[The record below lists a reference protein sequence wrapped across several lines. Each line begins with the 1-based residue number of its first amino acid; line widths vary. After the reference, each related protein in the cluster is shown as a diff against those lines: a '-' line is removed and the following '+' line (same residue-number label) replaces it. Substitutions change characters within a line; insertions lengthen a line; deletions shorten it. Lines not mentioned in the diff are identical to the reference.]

1 MQEIGSFL
9 YFMILYLLLMVF
21 LPAKVLKLPMG
32 RKQIADST
40 VKALLVSY
48 TVCISWVY
56 ALGLLHIYNRYTL
69 IISLLLTLIV
79 YGLIR
84 KVKYRKIIMDTIQV
98 MALLGGGQYR
108 AEIFIKDWGRKVRKS
123 LKEGI
128 KDFFRDLR
136 LDKVLFF
143 LVGLAA
149 FLVLLQRRM
158 PAFLGTYAYGTSDMY
173 VHTEW
178 INYMEEGDI
187 FYNGIYPFGMHNILS
202 ALHLIS
208 GLHISQIMR
217 FYGMT
222 NCFLVVAMAVYFLC
236 RVGRTKASILIYL
249 VIYSITNFSLRID
262 FGGLDRMSYTLP
274 QECGMPFVLVSVLFL
289 GKFLEN
295 KKKEDGIYFAL
306 ASALTLSMHFFTVI
320 FAVALCGGL
329 VLVYLPR
336 IWKEKL
342 ILPLCRC
349 LLLIMCVSILPL
361 LGGMLE
367 GKQWQGSMKWA
378 LSVMTTDS
386 AQEETAEETE
396 GLELQE
402 GQETEEAEG
411 AIEDTGLAETQ
422 AGIAEKIKTKASLL
436 WNLVVDAMYAFWGYV
451 LWGGMIYAA
460 VYFLLGRKSWRDWRN
475 KQFFAVWLT
484 LLFCIAMIGYQI
496 LGIPQLMKEVRVWMF
511 INYLGSMLLALSFET
526 LAGYFGEWG
535 KEIAEVLG
543 LGVAVLCFYVTYR
556 LGNIPFQTYF
566 YLETSTAA
574 EACVKIAKEY
584 EKNTWTV
591 VSPVEELY
599 FVRGQGYH
607 YELWEFIVNM
617 ERYEVGDYLEVPTKH
632 VFFILEKNPL
642 PYNKTRIFGQEYDDA
657 PIDQADADTVV
668 TKEMLGILQWREM
681 KYYSVYENRRALEA
695 KLAEWLSVYSE
706 MFPEQ
711 MTVYMDSEECI
722 IYRLEQNM
730 YALNNL
736 AVDYGYNVISDEEYD
751 QMLIQK
757 QKEWEEMSKEQ

>member
-1 MQEIGSFL
+1 MQELGSFIYFLVL
-9 YFMILYLLLMVF
+9 YFLVMVF
-21 LPAKVLKLPMG
+21 LPAKVLRLSMG
-32 RKQIADST
+32 GKQMADSA
-40 VKALLVSY
+40 VKALIASY

-56 ALGLLHIYNRYTL
+56 VLGLLHIYNRYTL
-69 IISLLLTLIV
+69 IIGLLLTLIM

-84 KVKYRKIIMDTIQV
+84 KEKFRKAVMDAIRV

-108 AEIFIKDWGRKVRKS
+108 AEIYIKGWGRKVRKS

-128 KDFFRDLR
+128 KVFFKNLR
-136 LDKVLFF
+136 LDKILFF

-149 FLVLLQRRM
+149 FLVLLQRRL

-178 INYMEEGDI
+178 INYMEAGDI
-187 FYNGIYPFGMHNILS
+187 FYDGIYPFGMHNILS

-208 GLHISQIMR
+208 GLHINQIMR
-217 FYGMT
+217 FYGIT
-222 NCFLVVAMAVYFLC
+222 NCFLVLAMAVYFLR
-236 RVGRTKASILIYL
+236 RVGRTKTSVLVYL
-249 VIYSITNFSLRID
+249 VVYCITNFSLNVD
-262 FGGLDRMSYTLP
+262 FDGLDRMSFTLP
-274 QECGMPFVLVSVLFL
+274 QECGMPFMMVSVLFL

-295 KKKEDGIYFAL
+295 RKKEDSIYFAL

-320 FAVALCGGL
+320 FAVILCGGL

-342 ILPLCRC
+342 ALPLCRC
-349 LLLIMCVSILPL
+349 LLLIMCVSIIPF

-367 GKQWQGSMKWA
+367 GKQWQGSMQWA
-378 LSVMTTDS
+378 LSVMSTDNS
-386 AQEETAEETE
+386 REETVEETE
-396 GLELQE
+396 GLE
-402 GQETEEAEG
+402 TEEAETT
-411 AIEDTGLAETQ
+411 IEDTGLAGTQ
-422 AGIAEKIKTKASLL
+422 AGIAEKIKTKGSLL
-436 WNLVVDAMYAFWGYV
+436 WNLIVDTTNAFWGYV

-460 VYFLLGRKSWRDWRN
+460 VYFLLGRKWWQDWRN

-484 LLFCIAMIGYQI
+484 LFFCIVMLGYKI
-496 LGIPQLMKEVRVWMF
+496 LGIPQLMKEGRVWMF
-511 INYLGSMLLALSFET
+511 INYLGSMLLGLSFET
-526 LAGYFGEWG
+526 LAGCFGKWG
-535 KEIAEVLG
+535 KEISEILG
-543 LGVAVLCFYVTYR
+543 LGAAALCFYVTYG

-617 ERYEVGDYLEVPTKH
+617 ERYEVGDYLEVPTKY

-642 PYNKTRIFGQEYDDA
+642 PNNMTRIFGQKYDDV
-657 PIDQADADTVV
+657 PLDRADADTVV
-668 TKEMLGILQWREM
+668 SKEMLGIPNRGEM
-681 KYYSVYENRRALEA
+681 KFYNIYENRRALEA

-711 MTVYMDSEECI
+711 MTVYMESDDCI
-722 IYRLEQNM
+722 IYRLEQNI

-757 QKEWEEMSKEQ
+757 QKEWEEMSEE